1 MGSIAT
7 YTSDPDAPAVL
18 LEADREY
25 HDSLSDET
33 LEAAAK
39 GGPGQSAR
47 LRGHGGAGRGGSRG
61 APGPGRHR
69 ALASQVRRALRLL
82 RRRRPRLGTG
92 KAHAGRFHPVLP
104 ARHRARPRRS
114 AALWRPADR
123 HGAPPLEGTP
133 AKSQA
138 LVNRCRSILMTSA
151 PAVTPPPLR
160 AGLDTRDT
168 WCATKADRPSARPGH
183 PSHVRPTTRRSSACQ
198 AHRCGAEM

>member
-33 LEAAAK
+33 LEASAK

-104 ARHRARPRRS
+104 ARHRARTPGGQPRS
-114 AALWRPADR
+114 GDR
-123 HGAPPLEGTP
+123 LTG
-133 AKSQA
+133 
-138 LVNRCRSILMTSA
+138 
-151 PAVTPPPLR
+151 
-160 AGLDTRDT
+160 AGLHLLKER
-168 WCATKADRPSARPGH
+168 RPSLKRW
-183 PSHVRPTTRRSSACQ
+183 
-198 AHRCGAEM
+198 